1 MDVMDEVKRDISV
14 IKETLIRNTATLEIH
29 VARTDIA
36 EKRIDAL
43 ELFHR
48 WAMGL
53 MVSALIAIACKVVMI
68 K

>member
-1 MDVMDEVKRDISV
+1 MEPFENIKDDIAI

-29 VARTDIA
+29 VIRTDLA